1 MKWNEM
7 MKHYLALTHPVA
19 PREARGA
26 RIPRAYV
33 TYKLSA

>member
-7 MKHYLALTHPVA
+7 MKHYLALTHAVA

-26 RIPRAYV
+26 RILHAYV